1 MQIDY
6 SEHIYDGLG
15 LYGGGSVSSVY
26 GASFNFPRF
35 FICKIYRTFEADPI
49 RLLFNVHLIITYYVA

>member
-1 MQIDY
+1 MQIVC
-6 SEHIYDGLG
+6 SEHIYEGLG

-26 GASFNFPRF
+26 GASFHFPRF

-49 RLLFNVHLIITYYVA
+49 RLMSY